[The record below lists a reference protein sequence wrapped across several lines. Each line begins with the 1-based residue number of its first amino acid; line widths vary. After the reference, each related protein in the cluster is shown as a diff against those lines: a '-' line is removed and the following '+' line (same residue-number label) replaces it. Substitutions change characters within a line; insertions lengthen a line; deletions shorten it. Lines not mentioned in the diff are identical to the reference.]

1 LESIG
6 FTNRI
11 KNNKLIL
18 LSNQKIMSIA
28 QEIQRIQ
35 QELAPSSA
43 RLVVVTK
50 TRSIAELQETL
61 DAGVIDFGENRVQEM
76 VEKQALLPANI
87 QWHQI
92 GHLQTN
98 KVKYIAPFVHLIHS
112 IDSMKLLVEVNQQ
125 ALKNQRIIPCLLQI
139 YIAQEESKFGLN
151 QDELLQLLHDPIFAT
166 LKHIRIVGLMGMASF
181 TENVGQVKKEF
192 ESLKTLFEFLK
203 SNQIGESTGLV
214 RWEEISMGMS
224 GDYLVAAELGST
236 LVRVGSAI
244 FGPRG

>member
-50 TRSIAELQETL
+50 TRSIAELEETL

>member
-1 LESIG
+1 
-6 FTNRI
+6 
-11 KNNKLIL
+11 
-18 LSNQKIMSIA
+18 MSIA

-35 QELAPSSA
+35 QELAPTSA

-112 IDSMKLLVEVNQQ
+112 VDSMKLLVEVNQQ

-139 YIAQEESKFGLN
+139 YIAQEESKFGLS
-151 QDELLQLLHDPIFAT
+151 QDEILQLLNDPIFAT

-244 FGPRG
+244 FGPRA